1 MAQNRKYGKVTDGEI
16 TYAPQQLRDEHGRIH
31 HNPTAALYASDGYL
45 PIEHAAPTP
54 PDGMTVSGRKW
65 ATDGVRCF
73 EEYTY
78 SPVAEEPRVHRYSR
92 LKLYVALTSAGL
104 WDRLME
110 FLDGVT
116 VEGMNARVAFDLAN
130 ELNDTHPM
138 FASMLAQVQTALGV
152 SDEQVAAI
160 LAEAEVDE

>member
-1 MAQNRKYGKVTDGEI
+1 MAQNRKYGKVADGEI
-16 TYAPQQLRDEHGRIH
+16 TYAPQQLRDERGRIH
-31 HNPTAALYASDGYL
+31 HNPTAALYAAHGYL
-45 PIEHAAPTP
+45 PIVPAVPTP

-78 SPVAEEPRVHRYSR
+78 TQAVEEPRVRRYSK
-92 LKLYVALTSAGL
+92 LKLYAALSAAGL

-116 VEGMNARVAFDLAN
+116 VDGMNARVAFDLAN
-130 ELNDTHPM
+130 ELSDAHPM
-138 FASMLAQVQTALGV
+138 FASMLAQAQTALGV
-152 SDEQVAAI
+152 PDEQVAAI
-160 LAEAEVDE
+160 LAGAEVDE

>member
-1 MAQNRKYGKVTDGEI
+1 MKINRKYGKVTDGAI
-16 TYAPQQLRDEHGRIH
+16 TYAPYTLTGEDGRVTIS
-31 HNPTAALYASDGYL
+31 PTAEMYAVAGYL
-45 PIEHAAPTP
+45 PVETVAPTP

-78 SPVAEEPRVHRYSR
+78 SPVAEEPRVRRYSKI
-92 LKLYVALTSAGL
+92 KLYAALTSAGL
-104 WDRLME
+104 WDRLMA

-116 VEGMNARVAFDLAN
+116 VEGLNARVAFDLAN
-130 ELNDTHPM
+130 ELNDAHPM
-138 FASMLAQVQTALGV
+138 FASMLAQAQSALGV

>member
-1 MAQNRKYGKVTDGEI
+1 MKINRKYGKVTDGAI
-16 TYAPQQLRDEHGRIH
+16 TYAPYTLTGEDGRVTIS
-31 HNPTAALYASDGYL
+31 PTAEMYAAAGYL
-45 PIEHAAPTP
+45 PVEDTP
-54 PDGMTVSGRKW
+54 PSPPEGMTVSGRKW

-78 SPVAEEPRVHRYSR
+78 SPVVDEPHVHRYSK
-92 LKLYVALTSAGL
+92 LKLYAALSAAGL
-104 WDRLME
+104 WDRLTAY
-110 FLDGVT
+110 LDGVT

-130 ELNDTHPM
+130 ELNDAHPM

-152 SDEQVAAI
+152 SDGQVAAI